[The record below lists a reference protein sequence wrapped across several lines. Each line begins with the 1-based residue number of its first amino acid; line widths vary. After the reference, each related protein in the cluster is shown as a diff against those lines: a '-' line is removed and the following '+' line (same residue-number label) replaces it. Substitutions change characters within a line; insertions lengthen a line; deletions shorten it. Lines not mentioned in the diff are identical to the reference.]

1 VTSASL
7 ARYIRKV
14 FVNALDIHA
23 NTIVSV
29 ALGAADY
36 RSSAW
41 SSARLTAQQSLRDIF
56 VIDGNMVRSLYT
68 HLGSQANEARRRK
81 SKHAQD
87 TFPTARIATALW
99 AKTYELTSST
109 QLDGIPP
116 LMQGLRR
123 FAHLPVPGG
132 RAWSHENL
140 EFWKEE
146 QKWAQSVTTLRS
158 TMKAMKDAFGTK
170 VTSAISI
177 SDPGRLQQLWAT
189 SEFPQLVMHLTLC
202 SDEDIHNAVIGL
214 IQTTYEDVDSR
225 VDCIRQMLTTYPVD
239 TVKAL
244 IEFLDNWN
252 NDVRDMPTAVETAR
266 WVVRCFTDIIDV
278 LCRQTNTSTGFVFL
292 SDEIFLGT
300 AIGTK
305 KMSDYL
311 LQLWNSMTCSLANIF
326 KMTSRWAPF
335 YDNKE
340 MVDWMQDALIFGR
353 LLVEETQNF
362 ETAVMGSAQAGIG
375 SSQSRT
381 LEKKTASKL
390 VDNLEPV
397 LENLLG
403 WLRLTE

>member
-1 VTSASL
+1 MFL
-7 ARYIRKV
+7 
-14 FVNALDIHA
+14 NALDIHA
-23 NTIVSV
+23 NTLVSV
-29 ALGAADY
+29 ALGTRDY
-36 RSSAW
+36 RSPAW
-41 SSARLTAQQSLRDIF
+41 TTACLTAQEFLKDVFI
-56 VIDGNMVRSLYT
+56 IDGNMVRSVYT

-81 SKHAQD
+81 SRHAQD
-87 TFPTARIATALW
+87 TFPTARVATVLW

-109 QLDGIPP
+109 LLDGLPP
-116 LMQGLRR
+116 IMQGLRR
-123 FAHLPVPGG
+123 FAHLPIPGG

-140 EFWKEE
+140 EFWKAE
-146 QKWAQSVTTLRS
+146 QKWAGSVTTMRS

-177 SDPGRLQQLWAT
+177 SDPGRLRQLWST
-189 SEFPQLVMHLTLC
+189 SEFPQLVTHLLLC
-202 SDEDIHNAVIGL
+202 SDEDIHNAIIGL

-225 VDCIRQMLTTYPVD
+225 VDCIRQMLTAYPVD
-239 TVKAL
+239 TIKGL

-278 LCRQTNTSTGFVFL
+278 LCRQTNSSTGFVFL
-292 SDEIFLGT
+292 SDEIFLAT
-300 AIGTK
+300 PIGSQ

-311 LQLWNSMTCSLANIF
+311 LNLWHSMTSSLANIF

-335 YDNKE
+335 FDNKE

-362 ETAVMGSAQAGIG
+362 ETAVMGSAQAGYS
-375 SSQSRT
+375 SSQSRGSS
-381 LEKKTASKL
+381 KKTASKL
-390 VDNLEPV
+390 VDDLEPV
-397 LENLLG
+397 LENLLA